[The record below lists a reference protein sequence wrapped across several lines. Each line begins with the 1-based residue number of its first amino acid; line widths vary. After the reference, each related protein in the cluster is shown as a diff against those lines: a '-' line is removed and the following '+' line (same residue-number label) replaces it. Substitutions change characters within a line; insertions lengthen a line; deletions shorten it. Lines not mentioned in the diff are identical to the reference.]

1 MTTSRLPPRLPDA
14 ARDDPPTVPH
24 RRRGD
29 RRVRVARGDDGRR
42 VGLLFDNAMAL
53 HGGAI
58 ALVVGVAGF
67 VVMLNPGAKG
77 EE

>member
-1 MTTSRLPPRLPDA
+1 MMGVVS
-14 ARDDPPTVPH
+14 
-24 RRRGD
+24 
-29 RRVRVARGDDGRR
+29 
-42 VGLLFDNAMAL
+42 GLLFDNAMAL

>member
-1 MTTSRLPPRLPDA
+1 MIRRQSRIVVA
-14 ARDDPPTVPH
+14 AIAVFVSLA
-24 RRRGD
+24 GMMG
-29 RRVRVARGDDGRR
+29 VVS
-42 VGLLFDNAMAL
+42 GLLFDNAMAL

-58 ALVVGVAGF
+58 ALVGVAGF

>member
-1 MTTSRLPPRLPDA
+1 MMAVVS
-14 ARDDPPTVPH
+14 
-24 RRRGD
+24 
-29 RRVRVARGDDGRR
+29 
-42 VGLLFDNAMAL
+42 GLLFDNTMAL
-53 HGGAI
+53 RGGAV